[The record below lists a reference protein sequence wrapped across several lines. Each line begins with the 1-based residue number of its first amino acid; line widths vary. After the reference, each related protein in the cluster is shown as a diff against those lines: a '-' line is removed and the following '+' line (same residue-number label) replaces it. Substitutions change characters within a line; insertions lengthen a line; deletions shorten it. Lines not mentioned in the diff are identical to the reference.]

1 VCVLV
6 GVAWFA
12 CTCAVARTTNIRLP
26 RVATHSHERQTHS
39 QSRTRAVQSVA
50 QTTCGFWFLESELQC
65 NPIAAVPLHTV
76 RTRHTRHLT
85 SLALT
90 TASTVWPICRNTAQS
105 VLQIITFTFLA
116 VRTHQTTLTPTQRLP
131 RPLFSFRLWQG
142 GCWTARA
149 PLVGS
154 VRGAG
159 CASKRDVTVRPFSH
173 GHCRVH
179 QVTAIGWGEVV
190 QGHQCQE
197 EQGVQAPH
205 PVGQAPPS
213 PALVDFARVG
223 CHILLSLTDCSAHR
237 TFSSVHYLIYLHTHL
252 LALACKLRWK
262 CKNCIPSF

>member
-1 VCVLV
+1 VQPNRRRPPAHCPHSPHSSSYVTRTHYRFD
-6 GVAWFA
+6 GVADLSQY
-12 CTCAVARTTNIRLP
+12 CTVCASNYYIHIPCRAHPPNNLD
-26 RVATHSHERQTHS
+26 THSTS
-39 QSRTRAVQSVA
+39 PPS
-50 QTTCGFWFLESELQC
+50 
-65 NPIAAVPLHTV
+65 PL
-76 RTRHTRHLT
+76 
-85 SLALT
+85 
-90 TASTVWPICRNTAQS
+90 
-105 VLQIITFTFLA
+105 
-116 VRTHQTTLTPTQRLP
+116 
-131 RPLFSFRLWQG
+131 LFSTLAG